1 MQFDYDTYY
10 RINFEIP
17 VRSVIFSLIVI
28 VSTVLI
34 VVRNFRSNQ
43 YVDLKSFIF
52 DNSKQ
57 LFVIAIALS
66 IMLVHIP
73 SLARG
78 GIYLIQEK
86 EEDAI
91 LISGKIEDFME
102 ISLYRGG
109 NKYYG
114 KDNTFQGYGE
124 CIVIDGIKYYLM
136 YGDLNE
142 GDDVTIKVLPKSKLI
157 LEFTIND

>member
-34 VVRNFRSNQ
+34 VVKNFRSNQ

-86 EEDAI
+86 EDDAI
-91 LISGKIEDFME
+91 LISGKIEDFIE
-102 ISLYRGG
+102 LSLYSGG
-109 NKYYG
+109 NKYYD
-114 KDNTFQGYGE
+114 KNSTFQGYGE
-124 CIVIDGIKYYLM
+124 GIVIDGIKYYLM
-136 YGDLNE
+136 YGDLKE

>member
-1 MQFDYDTYY
+1 MQFDYNTYY
-10 RINFEIP
+10 RINFELP
-17 VRSVIFSLIVI
+17 FRSVIFGLIVI
-28 VSTVLI
+28 VSTALI
-34 VVRNFRSNQ
+34 VVKKFKNNH
-43 YVDLKSFIF
+43 YIDLKSFIL

-91 LISGKIEDFME
+91 LISGKIEDFMKL
-102 ISLYRGG
+102 SLYSSG
-109 NKYYG
+109 NKYYD
-114 KDNTFQGYGE
+114 KNSTFQGYGE

-136 YGDLNE
+136 YGDLKK
-142 GDDVTIKVLPKSKLI
+142 GDDVTVKVLPKSKLI